1 MGEGGG
7 CVEVEVHRYVHGVCV
22 CVCVCVCICEQ
33 RTNVCGHVRNL
44 SGMCISQ

>member
-7 CVEVEVHRYVHGVCV
+7 CVEGEVHRRMCMKCVVVC
-22 CVCVCVCICEQ
+22 ER

-44 SGMCISQ
+44 SGMCIMSVN